1 MLAKVYTAAVLGM
14 DAKIVE
20 VEVDIQRGLHKFNI
34 VGLPDKAIQE
44 AKERVTAAIKNS
56 ASDFISRKITV
67 NLAPA
72 DLPKSGPGYDLPIA
86 VGILLSSGQ
95 LKFDSTAKL
104 FVGELALEG
113 KLRPIPGILSI
124 ADGARKLGFKEL
136 YVPALNAKEA
146 ALIKDIKVFAVDNLD
161 ELVYHLNG
169 NKLIT
174 PVKFVFKKSDQ
185 TLEYLYDF
193 KDIKGQQHA
202 KRAMEIAAAGGHN
215 ILLCGTPGSGK
226 TLIAKTLPSILPRM
240 EINESLEVSRI
251 HSIAGILSNKS
262 PLVTARP
269 FRSPH
274 HTSSQISL
282 VGGGTIPRPGEI
294 SLAHRGVLFLD
305 EFPEFTRQA
314 LEALRQPIEDRIV
327 QISRANASLEFP
339 ANFMLVAAMNP
350 CKCGWLGDPDK
361 ECTCSQIEVNRYQK
375 KISGP
380 ILDRIDLQIDV
391 PKVKYDKLLSRE
403 ESEPSDKVRERVQSA
418 RNIQLERFKHI
429 NIVCNSDLSQRD
441 INTFIRLDNNCLL
454 LIKKAV
460 ERLNLSA
467 RSYFRILRVSRTIA
481 DLSDCTEITE
491 EHIAEAIA
499 YRINKEN

>member
-1 MLAKVYTAAVLGM
+1 MLAKVFTAAVLGM

-20 VEVDIQRGLHKFNI
+20 VEVDIQKGLHKFNI

-56 ASDFISRKITV
+56 TADFISRKITV

-86 VGILLSSGQ
+86 IGILLSSNQ
-95 LKFDSTAKL
+95 LKFDASEKL

-113 KLRPIPGILSI
+113 KLRPINGILCI
-124 ADGARKLGFKEL
+124 AEGARKLGFKEI
-136 YVPALNAKEA
+136 YVPEKNAKEA
-146 ALIKDIKVFAVDNLD
+146 ALIKDINVFPVENLD
-161 ELVYHLNG
+161 QLTYHLN
-169 NKLIT
+169 KIQT
-174 PVKFVFKKSDQ
+174 IAPVDYDFAANNLNES
-185 TLEYLYDF
+185 YLFDF

-240 EINESLEVSRI
+240 EVTESLEVSRI
-251 HSIAGILSNKS
+251 HSIAGILSDKS
-262 PLVTARP
+262 PLIRTRP
-269 FRSPH
+269 FRNPH

-305 EFPEFTRQA
+305 EFPEFSRQA

-361 ECTCSQIEVNRYQK
+361 ECTCSQIEVNRYQR

-391 PKVKYDKLLSRE
+391 PKVKYDKLLSKE
-403 ESEPSDKVRERVQSA
+403 ESEESSIVRQRVQRA
-418 RNIQLERFKHI
+418 RDIQIARFKKL
-429 NIVCNSDLSQRD
+429 NIVCNSDLSQKD
-441 INTFIRLDNNCLL
+441 INTFIRLDNECLK
-454 LIKKAV
+454 LIKTAI

-467 RSYFRILRVSRTIA
+467 RSYFRLLRVSRTIA
-481 DLSDCTEITE
+481 DLANTEEITTD
-491 EHIAEAIA
+491 HIAEAIA